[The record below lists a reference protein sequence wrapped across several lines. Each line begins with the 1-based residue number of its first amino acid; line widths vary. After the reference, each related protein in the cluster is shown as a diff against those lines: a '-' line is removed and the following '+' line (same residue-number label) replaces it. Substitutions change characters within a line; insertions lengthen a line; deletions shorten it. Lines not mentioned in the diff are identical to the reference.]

1 MDVVKHF
8 GSQLETWQRTPP
20 GGRERETKR
29 EREREIAVEVNICK
43 GNGLVKAVER
53 N

>member
-8 GSQLETWQRTPP
+8 GSQLETWQRTPQ
-20 GGRERETKR
+20 GGRERETK
-29 EREREIAVEVNICK
+29 REREIAVEVNICK
-43 GNGLVKAVER
+43 GNGLVKAVPER